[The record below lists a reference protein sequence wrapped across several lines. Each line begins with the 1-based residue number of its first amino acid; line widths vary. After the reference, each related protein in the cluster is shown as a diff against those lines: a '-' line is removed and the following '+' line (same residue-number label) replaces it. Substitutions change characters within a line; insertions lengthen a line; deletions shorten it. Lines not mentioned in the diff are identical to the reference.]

1 MAKNHSEMTV
11 KELRDRAK
19 ELDIKGR
26 WDMSKAQLIEAITRA
41 ESTEVEL
48 TESTGNVGGITRT
61 KSATEEIV
69 NDNNEGNRAKYIEN
83 VTIGTIVAYKVSDTK
98 AKSAKVIKKST
109 SDRKLLVESSYG
121 AQSTISFDDVIWVKT
136 GKRWP
141 KGVYQ
146 MLRGESNAKVE

>member
-1 MAKNHSEMTV
+1 MVYEKMTV
-11 KELRDRAK
+11 KQLRERAK
-19 ELDIKGR
+19 ELNISGR
-26 WDMSKAQLIEAITRA
+26 WDMTKAQLIEAITRA
-41 ESTEVEL
+41 ESTEVEP
-48 TESTGNVGGITRT
+48 TEATENVGGITRV

-69 NDNNEGNRAKYIEN
+69 NDNNEGNRTKYIEN

-146 MLRGESNAKVE
+146 MLRGENNAKVE